1 MFPQLISISIELK
14 LNQASF
20 GVACLLALLFAQLT
34 LVVLL
39 AIVLVQSIVV
49 IEFLVTKV
57 TARMVCVLVPV
68 QFVPFV
74 ELLLKEESWPLL
86 QAEGTIVQV
95 MSFVNMVLQSL
106 HRGKLPDL
114 LVLVLADLA
123 INS

>member
-1 MFPQLISISIELK
+1 M
-14 LNQASF
+14 
-20 GVACLLALLFAQLT
+20 LFAQLT